1 LKILN
6 DYFRLKIVYYIFQMK
21 SILKNGLILI
31 SFFFILSCGGSE
43 KPNKATAPNTHTLI
57 FIDKTESVDITKP
70 FVAQKYQQMLQT
82 IIEENINKIGDKI
95 EIYYIHENTSK
106 ARCLSLMSRT
116 EMDDLEGMNT
126 TDREAAQTNYDLSI
140 QKERNL
146 ILKQANLKLNQ
157 ANNSASNL
165 ETNISASIPV
175 ISQATENQAIVK
187 VYYFSDMV
195 ESVKAGR
202 DFHIKAPK
210 DASEA
215 EEWAKSDG
223 EKFKNYSIN
232 ADISMILPFEPTSSS
247 KVNNPNVTQYWRKFF
262 ENLGA
267 MNVTEL

>member
-1 LKILN
+1 MRAL
-6 DYFRLKIVYYIFQMK
+6 
-21 SILKNGLILI
+21 LKN
-31 SFFFILSCGGSE
+31 FFILFSMIFVSSCGGSE
-43 KPNKATAPNTHTLI
+43 KTNKATAPNIHTLI
-57 FIDKTESVDITKP
+57 FIDKTASVDVSKP
-70 FVAQKYQQMLQT
+70 FVAQKYQQMLRT

-116 EMDDLEGMNT
+116 EIEDLDGMNA

-146 ILKQANLKLNQ
+146 ILKQANIRLNQ
-157 ANNSASNL
+157 ANNTSSNL
-165 ETNISASIPV
+165 ETNISASVPI
-175 ISQATENQAIVK
+175 ISQASENQAVVK

-195 ESVKAGR
+195 ESVKTGR
-202 DFHIKAPK
+202 DFHTKAPK
-210 DASEA
+210 DYAEA
-215 EEWAKSDG
+215 EAWANTDSDRL
-223 EKFKNYSIN
+223 KNYALN

-247 KVNNPNVTQYWRKFF
+247 KENNPNVTLYWRKFF